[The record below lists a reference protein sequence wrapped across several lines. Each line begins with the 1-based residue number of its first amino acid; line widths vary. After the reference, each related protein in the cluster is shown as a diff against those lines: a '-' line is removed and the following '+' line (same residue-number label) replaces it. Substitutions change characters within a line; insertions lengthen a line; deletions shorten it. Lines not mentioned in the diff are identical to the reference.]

1 MAQEFWDSVE
11 GRATQSEMPAAPV
24 VSEPVAKQPAAK
36 QTAPG
41 KPVPSKV
48 DTGSLVADVTQAYQ
62 GMDKPKPTAVDPI
75 QSWYDTIANNWQTY
89 AKVAGGAA
97 AGYGLYKA
105 GKKMMGGEKVEAP
118 RVEPTMDGLPKTG
131 RVEPVFNE
139 PVPTP
144 ETSKPTLTEAER
156 HYGVQAKTP
165 QERSILENS
174 YKVFLEKQNQVM
186 NPLPVAVAPQPV
198 VPQAAPV
205 PTAVTPAAVAPS
217 ATPMVPAAVAPS
229 ATPVAPEAV
238 APAAA
243 PAEKKARIP
252 KAPVEQKAVLGGLPE
267 QTPIGYYKGAVP
279 PEVQA
284 RYGGMTGPGG
294 NFLYNIL
301 GPEKYQD
308 FLKKYHGGKGVADY
322 KAAISL
328 WEKHGPEYLQS
339 FGPGTTKE
347 IRKERGM
354 PPPNMGNFGKVGES
368 GAATLPAMLNLAGN
382 ALGAVGLAKAYEHG
396 TKTGD
401 YSDFGLGVI
410 GQLLANV
417 VPKAATPFAL
427 MSPSTVD
434 PNEAA
439 KLAQLRGMAPTID

>member
-11 GRATQSEMPAAPV
+11 GRATQSEMPAVPV
-24 VSEPVAKQPAAK
+24 VSEPVAKQPATK

-105 GKKMMGGEKVEAP
+105 GKRMVGGEKAEAP

-186 NPLPVAVAPQPV
+186 NPLPGSVAPQPMVPAPQPV
-198 VPQAAPV
+198 VPQAAPM
-205 PTAVTPAAVAPS
+205 PTAVAPAAVAPS
-217 ATPMVPAAVAPS
+217 ATPMAPETVPAAP
-229 ATPVAPEAV
+229 
-238 APAAA
+238 
-243 PAEKKARIP
+243 PAEKKARVP
-252 KAPVEQKAVLGGLPE
+252 KAPVEQKAVLAGLPE

-279 PEVQA
+279 PEVLA
-284 RYGGMTGPGG
+284 RYEGMTGPGG
-294 NFLYNIL
+294 NHVYNIL

-308 FLKKYHGGKGVADY
+308 FLKKYHHGKGPADY
-322 KAAISL
+322 KAALAL

-339 FGPGTTKE
+339 FGPSTTKE

-410 GQLLANV
+410 GQLLANT
-417 VPKAATPFAL
+417 VPKAATPFSL
-427 MSPSTVD
+427 MAPGGLNA
-434 PNEAA
+434 NEQAE
-439 KLAQLRGMAPTID
+439 LARRRGMAPTID

>member
-11 GRATQSEMPAAPV
+11 GRATQSEMPAVPV
-24 VSEPVAKQPAAK
+24 VSEPVAKQSAATQSTAK
-36 QTAPG
+36 QTGPG
-41 KPVPSKV
+41 KPSTSKI
-48 DTGSLVADVTQAYQ
+48 DTAALVSDVTQAYQ

-105 GKKMMGGEKVEAP
+105 GKRMMGGEKVEAP

-186 NPLPVAVAPQPV
+186 NPLPGAVAPQSMVPAPQPV
-198 VPQAAPV
+198 VPQAAPM
-205 PTAVTPAAVAPS
+205 PTAVA
-217 ATPMVPAAVAPS
+217 PAAVAPS
-229 ATPVAPEAV
+229 ATPVVPETV
-238 APAAA
+238 PAAP
-243 PAEKKARIP
+243 PAEKKARVP
-252 KAPVEQKAVLGGLPE
+252 KAPVEAKAVLGVPPE
-267 QTPIGYYKGAVP
+267 QTPTGYYKGAVP

-284 RYGGMTGPGG
+284 RYAGITGAGG
-294 NFLYNIL
+294 NYLYNIL

-308 FLKKYHGGKGVADY
+308 FLQKYGKGLDTGNY
-322 KAAISL
+322 KAAAAL
-328 WEKHGPEYLQS
+328 WEKHGAEYLQG

-347 IRKERGM
+347 IRKERNLK
-354 PPPNMGNFGKVGES
+354 PPSLGTFGKVGES

-382 ALGAVGLAKAYEHG
+382 TLGAVGLAKAYEHG
-396 TKTGD
+396 KKTGD

-410 GQLLANV
+410 GQLLANT

-427 MSPSTVD
+427 MSPSSVD

-439 KLAQLRGMAPTID
+439 ELARRRGMAPTID